1 MYFDRLFCSFSHRSI
16 SVPGPVPNL
25 ENLSSEELEPAKGSQ
40 SAKITNQHRNFSFN
54 ANGQRAKN
62 AISGQTGSGQSR
74 NRKLKRSETERLVHN
89 PVNNIAAASASA
101 ILSRENVAGKDIC
114 IDIHF
119 VLPMVRN
126 IWFLS
131 PLVLFPQKYTN

>member
-101 ILSRENVAGKDIC
+101 ILSRENVAGKDFCKTIC
-114 IDIHF
+114 F
-119 VLPMVRN
+119 A
-126 IWFLS
+126 
-131 PLVLFPQKYTN
+131 

>member
-1 MYFDRLFCSFSHRSI
+1 MYFDRLFFSFSHRSI

-74 NRKLKRSETERLVHN
+74 NRKLKRSETERLVQN

-101 ILSRENVAGKDIC
+101 ILSRENVAGKDFCKTIC
-114 IDIHF
+114 F
-119 VLPMVRN
+119 VYTFNPIPTGRGRN
-126 IWFLS
+126 Q
-131 PLVLFPQKYTN
+131 P

>member
-1 MYFDRLFCSFSHRSI
+1 M
-16 SVPGPVPNL
+16 PNL

-74 NRKLKRSETERLVHN
+74 NRKLKRSETERLVQN

-101 ILSRENVAGKDIC
+101 ILSRENVAGKDFCKTIC
-114 IDIHF
+114 FAFTLESLKGKEI
-119 VLPMVRN
+119 
-126 IWFLS
+126 S
-131 PLVLFPQKYTN
+131 E

>member
-1 MYFDRLFCSFSHRSI
+1 M
-16 SVPGPVPNL
+16 PNL

-74 NRKLKRSETERLVHN
+74 NRKLKRSETERLVQN

-101 ILSRENVAGKDIC
+101 ILSRETGKDFLKT
-114 IDIHF
+114 F
-119 VLPMVRN
+119 VLP
-126 IWFLS
+126 I
-131 PLVLFPQKYTN
+131 PLVFEWAGYLRINI

>member
-1 MYFDRLFCSFSHRSI
+1 MYFDGLFFSFSHRSI

-74 NRKLKRSETERLVHN
+74 NRKLKRSETERLVQN
-89 PVNNIAAASASA
+89 PVNNIASASASA
-101 ILSRENVAGKDIC
+101 ILSRENVAGKDFCKTIC
-114 IDIHF
+114 F
-119 VLPMVRN
+119 AYLYLESLKRQE
-126 IWFLS
+126 FS
-131 PLVLFPQKYTN
+131 E

>member
-1 MYFDRLFCSFSHRSI
+1 MTDFFFSVSHRSI

-62 AISGQTGSGQSR
+62 AGQTGSGQSR
-74 NRKLKRSETERLVHN
+74 NRKLKRSETERLVQN

-101 ILSRENVAGKDIC
+101 ILSRENVAGKDFCKTIC
-114 IDIHF
+114 F
-119 VLPMVRN
+119 AYLYLESLKSQE
-126 IWFLS
+126 FS
-131 PLVLFPQKYTN
+131 E